1 MPLEIAFI
9 PVDPANGPA
18 FERAASVALNQ
29 VFPLAPGFVR
39 GELRKGVERD
49 GTYVLLLEWERIE
62 DHTDGFVNS
71 ELFARWVELTDGLIS
86 GDPVV
91 EHWVLPNRD

>member
-9 PVDPANGPA
+9 PVEAENA
-18 FERAASVALNQ
+18 SQFEDAARAALTD
-29 VFPLAPGFVR
+29 VFPRSPGFIR
-39 GELRKGVERD
+39 GECRKGVERQ

-62 DHTDGFVNS
+62 DHTENFVGS
-71 ELFARWVELTDGLIS
+71 DLFARWLDLTEGLIS

-91 EHWVLPNRD
+91 EHWNPLD

>member
-9 PVDPANGPA
+9 PVDQANASA
-18 FERAASVALNQ
+18 FERAASVALNE
-29 VFPLAPGFVR
+29 VFPLAPGFVK
-39 GELRKGVERD
+39 GEVRKGVERD
-49 GTYVLLLEWERIE
+49 DTYVLLLEWERIE

-71 ELFARWVELTDGLIS
+71 DLFTRWVELTDGLIS

-91 EHWVLPNRD
+91 EHWVLPARD